1 MKCVNRFRLFVLAV
15 IVFSFLTGAPTAKV
29 AHGKDVP
36 LPNLSELTAEW
47 WKWLYSIPENS
58 NPTKIGNAGKVL
70 QGQPYK
76 GSKLYFLAAPEFAKV
91 EITVPAGS
99 AFFFPVLV
107 CQWDNG
113 ATSPTSPDY
122 FSLKEMYGICSGA
135 MDAVDEIQAKLNGV
149 DLQMQRL
156 QSPPFACKLPKDN
169 IAGLNIPV
177 IAPAVS
183 DGYWVFIPPLSKG
196 TYELE
201 FGGNIPNYE
210 HPHDIGY
217 TIAVFYTIKV
227 E

>member
-1 MKCVNRFRLFVLAV
+1 LFVLAV

-29 AHGKDVP
+29 AQGKDVP

-47 WKWLYSIPENS
+47 CKWLYSIPENS
-58 NPTKIGNAGKVL
+58 NPTREGNAGKVL

-76 GSKLYFLAAPEFAKV
+76 GSKLYFLAAPEVAEV

-107 CQWDNG
+107 CEWDNG
-113 ATSPTSPDY
+113 ATPPTSPDY
-122 FSLKEMYGICSGA
+122 FSLKEMYSICSGA
-135 MDAVDEIQAKLNGV
+135 MDAATKKFATLDGV
-149 DLQMQRL
+149 NLQVQRL
-156 QSPPFACKLPKDN
+156 QSPPFACKLPKGN

-183 DGYWVFIPPLSKG
+183 DGYWVFIPPLPKG
-196 TYELE
+196 RYELE
-201 FGGNIPNYE
+201 FGGEIPNYD
-210 HPHDIGY
+210 HPRNIGY
-217 TIAVFYTIKV
+217 TTAVFYTINV